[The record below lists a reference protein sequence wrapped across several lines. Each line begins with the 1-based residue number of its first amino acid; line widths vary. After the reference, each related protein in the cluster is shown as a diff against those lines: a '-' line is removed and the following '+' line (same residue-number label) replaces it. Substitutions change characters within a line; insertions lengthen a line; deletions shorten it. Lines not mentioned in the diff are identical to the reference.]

1 MSNIFQNFDWYPS
14 FKEIWIIIQLS
25 FHIMTISVLHLLAN
39 DIHLILLY
47 RHPEI
52 ANKNTKY

>member
-1 MSNIFQNFDWYPS
+1 MLIGIRLLKK
-14 FKEIWIIIQLS
+14 FKLS

-39 DIHLILLY
+39 DIYLILLN